1 MSLRQQKAL
10 ETKMRISRVA
20 LDLFNEKGFMNVTV
34 DEIVEK
40 SSTSKGAFYNHFKSK
55 HDIFLEKFKEIDTF
69 YVEELLPK
77 MDLIKSAEEKLI
89 MFLFLQME
97 YIETDLGW
105 DLTRTIYEQELN
117 TERESFFLVPD
128 RPLYQILFSI
138 FEDGQ
143 KNNEFREDLTIEE
156 MLAILVRVMRGLL
169 YDWSINKGN
178 YSLKIEQKNLFGVTI
193 KGFKP

>member
-1 MSLRQQKAL
+1 
-10 ETKMRISRVA
+10 
-20 LDLFNEKGFMNVTV
+20 
-34 DEIVEK
+34 
-40 SSTSKGAFYNHFKSK
+40 
-55 HDIFLEKFKEIDTF
+55 
-69 YVEELLPK
+69 
-77 MDLIKSAEEKLI
+77 

-138 FEDGQ
+138 FEDGK

-156 MLAILVRVMRGLL
+156 MLTILVRVMRGLL

>member
-1 MSLRQQKAL
+1 
-10 ETKMRISRVA
+10 
-20 LDLFNEKGFMNVTV
+20 
-34 DEIVEK
+34 
-40 SSTSKGAFYNHFKSK
+40 
-55 HDIFLEKFKEIDTF
+55 
-69 YVEELLPK
+69 
-77 MDLIKSAEEKLI
+77 